1 MARGKLIVYLGAAPG
16 VGKTYAMLGEGHR
29 RQDRGTDVV
38 VAFAE
43 THGRARTASLLDGL
57 PVVPRAAIEY
67 RGATFTEMDLD
78 AVLQRHPKVALVDE
92 LAHTNVPG
100 SRNEKR
106 WQDVEELLDGGIN
119 VIATVNI
126 QHLES
131 LNDVVQAITG
141 VEQRE
146 TIPDAVVRR
155 ADQIELVDMSPDA
168 LRRRMAHG
176 NVYPPEKIDAALSHY
191 FRIGNLAALR
201 ELALLWLADRVDEH
215 LEEYREQHGIASTWP
230 ARERVVVALTGGP
243 EGETLIRRGARIA
256 AKGAGSEMLALYVTR
271 GDGLAGASPKLLEQQ
286 RALTESL
293 GGTFHNVVDDDVPHA
308 VLQFARS
315 VNASQ
320 IVIGESR
327 RTRLSRFLT
336 RGVGATIVRESGD
349 IDVLMVT
356 HAHASG
362 PTRLRPSVSLSRRRL
377 LVGWVLAALG
387 PVALGALLGV
397 TRDMH
402 GLPTELMLFL
412 SLAVVVALV
421 GGLWP
426 AVVAAVVGSLIVNY
440 YFTPPLY
447 TLTIDKPENAFAV
460 GVFVLVAVA
469 VAVVV
474 DRASRRAAVAAR
486 ARREADTLFLL
497 SGAVLRGEDTVD
509 AMLQRLRETFGVAS
523 AALLERPDEH
533 TPWHVVA
540 ASGPDPCRRP
550 EQGDVEV
557 SIDERLALALRGR
570 ALPADDMRVVN
581 AFAAQLAV
589 LVERSR
595 LRAEAAQAERR
606 AANSAVRTTLLAAVS
621 HDLRTPL
628 ATIKANVS
636 GLLAG
641 DVVFSDADRRTLLG
655 GIATATDDLDRLVGN
670 LLDMSRLRT
679 GSVRPILRLHSVTEL
694 LEPVLRPGDGVQVDV
709 APDVPEVCTDA
720 GLLERVLANV
730 IENAVRHSP
739 PGTPVLVAASA
750 YAKRV
755 EIRVVDRGQGLP
767 PDQLDRIFEPFQRLG
782 DVPAGNG
789 VGLGL
794 AVARGFAE
802 AVGGQ
807 LTAEETPGG
816 GLTLVL
822 SLSTVP
828 PEAGADADHAVAVER
843 LSESGAT

>member
-43 THGRARTASLLDGL
+43 AHGRARTAALLEGL
-57 PVVPRAAIEY
+57 RVVPRATIEY
-67 RGATFTEMDLD
+67 RGAAFTEMDLD
-78 AVLQRHPKVALVDE
+78 AALKRHPKVALVDE

-100 SRNEKR
+100 SRNAKR
-106 WQDVEELLDGGIN
+106 WQDVEELLDAGIN

-176 NVYPPEKIDAALSHY
+176 NVYPPEKIDAALSHF
-191 FRIGNLAALR
+191 FRVGNLDALR
-201 ELALLWLADRVDEH
+201 ELALLWLADRVDED

-230 ARERVVVALTGGP
+230 ARERIVVALTGGP
-243 EGETLIRRGARIA
+243 EGETLIRRGARLA

-271 GDGLAGASPKLLEQQ
+271 GDGLTGAGPKLLEQQ

-308 VLQFARS
+308 VLEFARG

-327 RTRLSRFLT
+327 RTRLSRFLS

-356 HAHASG
+356 HEHTPG
-362 PTRLRPSVSLSRRRL
+362 PLRWRPSVRLPPRRL
-377 LVGWVLAALG
+377 LVGWVLAVLG
-387 PVALGALLGV
+387 PAALGALLAV

-426 AVVAAVVGSLIVNY
+426 AVVAAVSGSLIVNY
-440 YFTPPLY
+440 FFTPPLY

-460 GVFVLVAVA
+460 GVFLLVAVA

-497 SGAVLRGEDTVD
+497 SGAVLRGEDTVE
-509 AMLQRLRETFGVAS
+509 AMLRRLRETFGVTS
-523 AALLERPDEH
+523 AVLLERPDEH
-533 TPWHVVA
+533 TRWHVVA

-550 EQGDVEV
+550 EEGDAEV

-570 ALPADDMRVVN
+570 PLTADDMRVVN

-595 LRAEAAQAERR
+595 LRTEAAQAERR
-606 AANSAVRTTLLAAVS
+606 AANNAVRTTLLAAVS

-641 DVVFSDADRRTLLG
+641 DVVFSDDDRRTLLG

-679 GSVRPILRLHSVTEL
+679 GSVRPLLRRYSVAEL
-694 LEPVLRPGDGVQVDV
+694 LEPVLSSGDGVHVEV
-709 APDVPEVCTDA
+709 APDVPEVYTDA

-739 PGTPVLVAASA
+739 AGTPVVVAASA
-750 YAKRV
+750 YARRV
-755 EIRVVDRGQGLP
+755 EIRVVDRGPGLP

-794 AVARGFAE
+794 AVARGFAV

-807 LTAEETPGG
+807 LIAEETPGG

-822 SLSTVP
+822 SLPTVLP
-828 PEAGADADHAVAVER
+828 DADAVGQ
-843 LSESGAT
+843 LFESGAGT

>member
-1 MARGKLIVYLGAAPG
+1 MYVGRGKLIVYLGAAPG
-16 VGKTYAMLGEGHR
+16 VGKTYAMLGDGHR

-38 VAFAE
+38 VGFVE
-43 THGRARTASLLDGL
+43 THGREKTGALLAGLAAAPRTT
-57 PVVPRAAIEY
+57 IEY

-78 AVLQRHPKVALVDE
+78 AVLRRRPKVALVDE

-100 SRNEKR
+100 GRNEKR
-106 WQDVEELLDGGIN
+106 WQDVEELLDAGIN
-119 VIATVNI
+119 VVSTVNI

-131 LNDVVQAITG
+131 LNDVVQVITG

-146 TIPDAVVRR
+146 TIPDAVVRG

-176 NVYPPEKIDAALSHY
+176 NVYPPEKVDAALSHY
-191 FRIGNLAALR
+191 FRVGNLGALR

-215 LEEYREQHGIASTWP
+215 LEEYREQHGIAGTWP

-256 AKGAGSEMLALYVTR
+256 AKGAGGEMLALYVTR
-271 GDGLAGASPKLLEQQ
+271 GDGLTGAKPKLLEQQ
-286 RALTESL
+286 RTLTESL

-327 RTRLSRFLT
+327 RTRLSRFLS
-336 RGVGATIVRESGD
+336 RGVGATIIRESGD
-349 IDVLMVT
+349 VDVLVVT
-356 HAHASG
+356 HEHASG
-362 PTRLRPSVSLSRRRL
+362 PVHRRPPLTLSGPRQ
-377 LVGWVLAALG
+377 LVGWALAIVG
-387 PVALGALLGV
+387 PVALGWLLAT

-426 AVVAAVVGSLIVNY
+426 ALVAAATGSLIVNY
-440 YFTPPLY
+440 FFTPPLY
-447 TLTIDKPENAFAV
+447 TFTIAEPANAFSV
-460 GVFVLVAVA
+460 VVFVLVAVA
-469 VAVVV
+469 VALVV
-474 DRASRRAAVAAR
+474 DRASRRAARAAR

-509 AMLQRLRETFGVAS
+509 AMLLRLRETFGVDS
-523 AALLERPDEH
+523 AVLLERPDEH

-540 ASGPDPCRRP
+540 ASGQDPCLRP
-550 EQGDVEV
+550 EEGDVEV
-557 SIDERLALALRGR
+557 SVDERLALALRGR
-570 ALPADDMRVVN
+570 VLPADDMRVVN

-595 LRAEAAQAERR
+595 LRTEAARAERR
-606 AANSAVRTTLLAAVS
+606 AASNAVRTTLLAAVS

-641 DVVFSDADRRTLLG
+641 DVVFSDDDRRTLLD

-679 GSVRPILRLHSVTEL
+679 GSVRPLLRQVSVTEL
-694 LEPVLRPGDGVQVDV
+694 LEPVLTAGDGVQVDI
-709 APDVPEVCTDA
+709 AAGVPAVHTDA

-739 PGTPVLVAASA
+739 AGTPVVVAASA
-750 YAKRV
+750 YAERV
-755 EIRVVDRGQGLP
+755 EIRVVDRGPGLP
-767 PDQLDRIFEPFQRLG
+767 PDQLDRIFEPFQRVG
-782 DVPAGNG
+782 DVPAGDG

-807 LTAEETPGG
+807 LVAEETPGG

-822 SLSTVP
+822 SLPTVP
-828 PEAGADADHAVAVER
+828 QDADAVGR
-843 LSESGAT
+843 LSETGAGA